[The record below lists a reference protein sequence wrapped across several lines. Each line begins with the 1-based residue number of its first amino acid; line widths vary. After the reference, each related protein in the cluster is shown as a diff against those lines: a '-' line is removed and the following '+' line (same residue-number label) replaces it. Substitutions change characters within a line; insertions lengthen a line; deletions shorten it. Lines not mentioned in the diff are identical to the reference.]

1 MLTETNEIR
10 IETSTICNYR
20 CQVCARDT
28 FRRKQQ
34 IMPNQL
40 FDSIVAETKRQLPHI
55 RVATLSGFGE
65 FSTDP
70 QWRHKIITASDN
82 FERIHIVTNMSLLS
96 REDLLFLLGHIS
108 DIRISTYGLDQA
120 TYKAVHNPPA
130 SIKYQAIHDSIHFL
144 IRNKSP
150 HQRVI
155 LNYIEIDDNRHQTEE
170 WISYWERK
178 ADLIEVWKPHNWI
191 DSKCYR
197 GLDTQRLPTCG
208 RPFNGPIQVQVDGTV
223 NVCCFDY
230 NGEMLIG
237 DLTSQSFMEIFNGER
252 MQYIQKLHAGGNA
265 DQLSLCRICDQRNS
279 HESKAA
285 NAIYNSR
292 FSVDERIHATSTE
305 YDSLI
310 DKHHRDR
317 EIWI

>member
-1 MLTETNEIR
+1 MFTQTNEIR

-20 CQVCARDT
+20 CLMCARDT
-28 FRRKQQ
+28 FRRKQE
-34 IMPNQL
+34 IMSNSL
-40 FDSIVAETKRQLPHI
+40 FDSIVAKTKRELPHI
-55 RVATLSGFGE
+55 RIATVSGFGE

-70 QWRHKIITASDN
+70 QWRHKILTASDK
-82 FERIHIVTNMSLLS
+82 FEKLHMVTNMSLLS
-96 REDLLFLLGHIS
+96 KEDILFLLDHVS

-120 TYKAVHNPPA
+120 TYEVVHNPPP
-130 SIKYQAIHDSIHFL
+130 SITYQMIYESIHFL
-144 IRNKSP
+144 IQKKSS

-155 LNYIEIDDNRHQTEE
+155 LNYIEIDANHHQTAD
-170 WISYWERK
+170 WISYWEK
-178 ADLIEVWKPHNWI
+178 KVDLIEVWKPHNWI

-197 GLDTQRLPTCG
+197 DLSTQRLPTCG

-237 DLTSQSFMEIFNGER
+237 DLRSESFTKIFNGDR
-252 MQYIQKLHAGGNA
+252 MEYIQKLHAGSNA
-265 DQLSLCRICDQRNS
+265 DQLPLCRICDQRNS
-279 HESKAA
+279 YESKAT

-292 FSVDERIHATSTE
+292 FPIDERIHATSTE

-310 DKHHRDR
+310 DNHQRYL
-317 EIWI
+317 EV